1 MTATDNANKALN
13 IASKTLKAW
22 RESNTEMKAILEGR
36 YDKRQHESKSSRLP
50 AAGRDHPAF
59 ARHFN
64 AKLVAYGMDQERSSM
79 KHIQNYRHAVTAASL
94 RDER

>member
-1 MTATDNANKALN
+1 MTAADGASKALN

-36 YDKRQHESKSSRLP
+36 YDKRQHGSKSSRYP
-50 AAGRDHPAF
+50 AALSDHPAF

-64 AKLVAYGMDQERSSM
+64 AKLVAIGMDQANGHR
-79 KHIQNYRHAVTAASL
+79 RL
-94 RDER
+94 G